1 MVLYEYECKDCGRFD
16 AFNEMDTRDTMVCP
30 ECGKK
35 ARKLMSTSH
44 VYVDFTP
51 GFDHSLN
58 TWVDTKAQ
66 RERICEEKGLKRYKD

>member
-1 MVLYEYECKDCGRFD
+1 MPVYEYSCKDHGPYETFMPMSGCNLG
-16 AFNEMDTRDTMVCP
+16 MCP
-30 ECGKK
+30 TCGKIGT
-35 ARKLMSTSH
+35 RMFSSYH

-58 TWVDTKAQ
+58 TYVATKDQ

>member
-1 MVLYEYECKDCGRFD
+1 MPIYEYECEEHGPYETFMH
-16 AFNEMDTRDTMVCP
+16 MDECNLGTCP
-30 ECGKK
+30 KYGKVGK
-35 ARKLMSTSH
+35 RKLSPCH

-58 TWVDTKAQ
+58 TYVATKAQ